1 MTNQIE
7 RDVYVTHEP
16 LKNPIS
22 YVRGTDAIPIVFH
35 FRDYDIPSGAS
46 VSVFVAKPSGKA
58 VYNSATISGNDVTV
72 TVDSQMF
79 MELGTSEMQVSIS
92 QGGKELVQ
100 FAQPV
105 NVKANLKAGDLP
117 DSSTSSSFLD
127 DMIAQAQEAVNNA
140 NIAAKQAQTAVQNA
154 NLAVSNANDA
164 VDSVNAMIS
173 SMGANF
179 SSLAQSANITQ
190 LQTTSK
196 NLVGAINELN
206 SNISKIT
213 FGNGQ
218 NALKITLSQTNYSG
232 GCLLFALRS
241 NVCKTG
247 VFAISVYRTTPDG
260 VLYDLISLDNTSY
273 STTKDGD
280 SVIISGQLLTQY
292 SEGICMIAGNP
303 ASFTITPFKLN

>member
-1 MTNQIE
+1 MANQIE

-105 NVKANLKAGDLP
+105 NVKANLKAGDFP

-140 NIAAKQAQTAVQNA
+140 NIAAQQAQTAVQNA

-173 SMGANF
+173 SMGVNF
-179 SSLAQSANITQ
+179 SSLAQSTNIAQ
-190 LQTTSK
+190 LQTTNK

-206 SNISKIT
+206 SKSLHAQSFIVRNDTDWDTVVAPGVYKVQVGSWTEGKNSPYNGGIT
-213 FGNGQ
+213 IYEFGLLIVCATINDDENRSVQ
-218 NALKITLSQTNYSG
+218 IYIPDTTSNSASMRIAYRMHNVNY
-232 GCLLFALRS
+232 
-241 NVCKTG
+241 KEW
-247 VFAISVYRTTPDG
+247 
-260 VLYDLISLDNTSY
+260 LYVQF
-273 STTKDGD
+273 TKP
-280 SVIISGQLLTQY
+280 Q
-292 SEGICMIAGNP
+292 
-303 ASFTITPFKLN
+303 

>member
-1 MTNQIE
+1 MSNQIE

-105 NVKANLKAGDLP
+105 NVKANLKAGDFP

-140 NIAAKQAQTAVQNA
+140 NIAAQQAQTAVQNA

-164 VDSVNAMIS
+164 VDGVNAMIS

-179 SSLAQSANITQ
+179 SSLARSTNITQ

-206 SNISKIT
+206 SKSVKNNLTIENLNDLFSLNPGVYIHR
-213 FGNGQ
+213 FASYNVENGP
-218 NALKITLSQTNYSG
+218 NGYSG
-232 GCLLFALRS
+232 FVITHVHDGNNGSQWIYNLQGANFHRIKSTSGIGEWAS
-241 NVCKTG
+241 N
-247 VFAISVYRTTPDG
+247 
-260 VLYDLISLDNTSY
+260 
-273 STTKDGD
+273 
-280 SVIISGQLLTQY
+280 
-292 SEGICMIAGNP
+292 
-303 ASFTITPFKLN
+303 

>member
-1 MTNQIE
+1 MANQIE

-22 YVRGTDAIPIVFH
+22 YVRGTDAIPIVLH

-72 TVDSQMF
+72 TVDPQMF
-79 MELGTSEMQVSIS
+79 IELGTSEMQVSIS
-92 QGGKELVQ
+92 HGGKELVQ

-105 NVKANLKAGDLP
+105 NVKANLKAGDFP

-140 NIAAKQAQTAVQNA
+140 NIASRQAQAAVQNA

-179 SSLAQSANITQ
+179 SSLAQSTNITQ

-206 SNISKIT
+206 SKSLRDRSFVIGKNTDWNTVIEPGIYKVQVGT
-213 FGNGQ
+213 WGNGYNSPFDDGITIYEFGLLIVIATIEDSENRRAQ
-218 NALKITLSQTNYSG
+218 IYIPDITNAESSFRI
-232 GCLLFALRS
+232 A
-241 NVCKTG
+241 
-247 VFAISVYRTTPDG
+247 YRT
-260 VLYDLISLDNTSY
+260 YNTS
-273 STTKDGD
+273 
-280 SVIISGQLLTQY
+280 
-292 SEGICMIAGNP
+292 
-303 ASFTITPFKLN
+303 FKNWLYIQCLKSQ

>member
-1 MTNQIE
+1 MENQIE

-58 VYNSATISGNDVTV
+58 VYNSAAISGNDVTV
-72 TVDSQMF
+72 TVDPQMF

-105 NVKANLKAGDLP
+105 NVKANLKAGDFP

-140 NIAAKQAQTAVQNA
+140 NIASRQAQTAVQNA

-179 SSLAQSANITQ
+179 SSLAQSTNITQ

-206 SNISKIT
+206 SKILSGENKRYIKVVSNSSGLNWGGVLLATGTNILLVSLNGTNAPRIVWSAISADKITVNSGENNPLETIIDTGYSQSHTLVIPFGSISKSRI
-213 FGNGQ
+213 
-218 NALKITLSQTNYSG
+218 ALT
-232 GCLLFALRS
+232 
-241 NVCKTG
+241 
-247 VFAISVYRTTPDG
+247 D
-260 VLYDLISLDNTSY
+260 
-273 STTKDGD
+273 
-280 SVIISGQLLTQY
+280 
-292 SEGICMIAGNP
+292 
-303 ASFTITPFKLN
+303 

>member
-1 MTNQIE
+1 MANQIE

-105 NVKANLKAGDLP
+105 NVKANLKAGDFP

-140 NIAAKQAQTAVQNA
+140 NIAAQQAQTAVQNA

-179 SSLAQSANITQ
+179 SSLAQSTNITQ

-206 SNISKIT
+206 SKTLKNGVENQNASKTYKLFSGCSYLLTYVGIGGGNINASTLNVGLISTGANASAKSLIQWIVK
-213 FGNGQ
+213 NGQ
-218 NALKITLSQTNYSG
+218 NQSMFEFDETDSSIFRVNVPVSTWIIMSIT
-232 GCLLFALRS
+232 
-241 NVCKTG
+241 
-247 VFAISVYRTTPDG
+247 
-260 VLYDLISLDNTSY
+260 
-273 STTKDGD
+273 
-280 SVIISGQLLTQY
+280 
-292 SEGICMIAGNP
+292 
-303 ASFTITPFKLN
+303 KL

>member
-1 MTNQIE
+1 MANQIE

-72 TVDSQMF
+72 TVDPQMF
-79 MELGTSEMQVSIS
+79 IELGTSEMQVSIS
-92 QGGKELVQ
+92 HGGKELVQ

-105 NVKANLKAGDLP
+105 NVKANLKAGDFP

-140 NIAAKQAQTAVQNA
+140 NIASQQAQTAVQNA

-179 SSLAQSANITQ
+179 SSLAQSTNITQ

-206 SNISKIT
+206 SKTLFNLSS
-213 FGNGQ
+213 
-218 NALKITLSQTNYSG
+218 ALLTDANDIKNSEPYRFYVHRYAPDTLNSPYKQDPPIGTDSG
-232 GCLLFALRS
+232 
-241 NVCKTG
+241 
-247 VFAISVYRTTPDG
+247 
-260 VLYDLISLDNTSY
+260 
-273 STTKDGD
+273 
-280 SVIISGQLLTQY
+280 VIISYFSSVNYGVQLAIPVNRSILIMRGYSQGTY
-292 SEGICMIAGNP
+292 SEWVQV
-303 ASFTITPFKLN
+303 

>member
-1 MTNQIE
+1 MANQIE

-35 FRDYDIPSGAS
+35 FRDYDIPSEAS

-72 TVDSQMF
+72 TVASQMF

-105 NVKANLKAGDLP
+105 NVKANLKAGDFP

-140 NIAAKQAQTAVQNA
+140 NIAAQQAQTAVQNA

-179 SSLAQSANITQ
+179 SSLAQSTNITQ

-206 SNISKIT
+206 SKTLQSMNVAPIETVDFNFPGYS
-213 FGNGQ
+213 
-218 NALKITLSQTNYSG
+218 ALIQIKRSG
-232 GCLLFALRS
+232 LAL
-241 NVCKTG
+241 
-247 VFAISVYRTTPDG
+247 A
-260 VLYDLISLDNTSY
+260 LISIEYWSDEYTVLFGEILPS
-273 STTKDGD
+273 
-280 SVIISGQLLTQY
+280 IIIKKNEQESSFSIT
-292 SEGICMIAGNP
+292 NN
-303 ASFTITPFKLN
+303 ASQSINVLVL

>member
-1 MTNQIE
+1 MENQIE
-7 RDVYVTHEP
+7 RDVYVTHES

-22 YVRGTDAIPIVFH
+22 YVRGTDALPIVFH
-35 FRDYDIPSGAS
+35 FRDYDILPGAS
-46 VSVFVAKPSGKA
+46 ASVFVAKPSGKA
-58 VYNSATISGNDVTV
+58 VYNSVSISGNDVTV

-105 NVKANLKAGDLP
+105 NVKANLKAGDFP

-140 NIAAKQAQTAVQNA
+140 NIAAQQAQTAVQNA

-179 SSLAQSANITQ
+179 SSLARSTNITQ

-206 SNISKIT
+206 SKTIVSVNISPHEEQTFSFTGYSALVQIARSSYDIYALVFVEYWSNNYKILFGSFPEGVT
-213 FGNGQ
+213 F
-218 NALKITLSQTNYSG
+218 
-232 GCLLFALRS
+232 
-241 NVCKTG
+241 
-247 VFAISVYRTTPDG
+247 
-260 VLYDLISLDNTSY
+260 
-273 STTKDGD
+273 TKD
-280 SVIISGQLLTQY
+280 SNE
-292 SEGICMIAGNP
+292 SE
-303 ASFTITPFKLN
+303 FTITNGLGIGQSINVLVL

>member
-1 MTNQIE
+1 MANQIE

-105 NVKANLKAGDLP
+105 NVKANLKAGDFP

-140 NIAAKQAQTAVQNA
+140 NIAAQQAQTAVQNA

-173 SMGANF
+173 SMGVNF
-179 SSLAQSANITQ
+179 SSLAQSTNITQ

-206 SNISKIT
+206 SKKTQGDAKIVGLTNISSIKIT
-213 FGNGQ
+213 NISSLYGSI
-218 NALKITLSQTNYSG
+218 LITTN
-232 GCLLFALRS
+232 
-241 NVCKTG
+241 
-247 VFAISVYRTTPDG
+247 
-260 VLYDLISLDNTSY
+260 
-273 STTKDGD
+273 KDGYNNNPICALIYLNGKD
-280 SVIISGQLLTQY
+280 NYGAIFITGNQDEMTVSYEEAELNINFNARIHGSVILGGSIS
-292 SEGICMIAGNP
+292 AGTEIN
-303 ASFTITPFKLN
+303 TIY

>member
-1 MTNQIE
+1 MANQIE
-7 RDVYVTHEP
+7 RDVYVTHES

-35 FRDYDIPSGAS
+35 FRDYDIPSEAS
-46 VSVFVAKPSGKA
+46 ASVFVAKPSGKA

-127 DMIAQAQEAVNNA
+127 DMIAQAQAAVNNA
-140 NIAAKQAQTAVQNA
+140 NIAAQQAQTAVQNA

-173 SMGANF
+173 SMGVNF
-179 SSLAQSANITQ
+179 SSLAQSTNITQ

-206 SNISKIT
+206 SKIIKVNT
-213 FGNGQ
+213 KTGTE
-218 NALKITLSQTNYSG
+218 IRYPTYSG
-232 GCLLFALRS
+232 LRFLGVITAMGSSGINGLDPTIFVVEVNYDATACRLTPIYKSDNVMLTAEISGGEVILTETYNSEPAGYIRALLFP
-241 NVCKTG
+241 
-247 VFAISVYRTTPDG
+247 IS
-260 VLYDLISLDNTSY
+260 
-273 STTKDGD
+273 
-280 SVIISGQLLTQY
+280 
-292 SEGICMIAGNP
+292 
-303 ASFTITPFKLN
+303 

>member
-72 TVDSQMF
+72 TVDPQMF

-92 QGGKELVQ
+92 HGGKELVQ

-105 NVKANLKAGDLP
+105 NVKANLKAGDFP

-127 DMIAQAQEAVNNA
+127 DMIAQAQEAGNNA
-140 NIAAKQAQTAVQNA
+140 NIAA
-154 NLAVSNANDA
+154 
-164 VDSVNAMIS
+164 
-173 SMGANF
+173 
-179 SSLAQSANITQ
+179 TQ
-190 LQTTSK
+190 
-196 NLVGAINELN
+196 
-206 SNISKIT
+206 
-213 FGNGQ
+213 
-218 NALKITLSQTNYSG
+218 SQTH
-232 GCLLFALRS
+232 
-241 NVCKTG
+241 
-247 VFAISVYRTTPDG
+247 
-260 VLYDLISLDNTSY
+260 
-273 STTKDGD
+273 
-280 SVIISGQLLTQY
+280 
-292 SEGICMIAGNP
+292 
-303 ASFTITPFKLN
+303 

>member
-1 MTNQIE
+1 MENQIE
-7 RDVYVTHEP
+7 RDVYVTHES

-22 YVRGTDAIPIVFH
+22 YVRGTDALPIVFH
-35 FRDYDIPSGAS
+35 FRDYDILPGAS
-46 VSVFVAKPSGKA
+46 ASVFVAKPSGKA
-58 VYNSATISGNDVTV
+58 VYNSVSISGNDVTV

-105 NVKANLKAGDLP
+105 NVKANLKAGDFP

-140 NIAAKQAQTAVQNA
+140 NIAAQQAQTAVQNA

-179 SSLAQSANITQ
+179 SSLAQSTNITQ

-206 SNISKIT
+206 SNSPVTVTVKASNTIKIQSLWDST
-213 FGNGQ
+213 PTVKQERQTIFIFGLSNGETVCGVICLFSSEPEASRFDGQ
-218 NALKITLSQTNYSG
+218 GNVGVTLDSYGIITITLPKLSWDN
-232 GCLLFALRS
+232 F
-241 NVCKTG
+241 V
-247 VFAISVYRTTPDG
+247 
-260 VLYDLISLDNTSY
+260 LISGYPIN
-273 STTKDGD
+273 
-280 SVIISGQLLTQY
+280 
-292 SEGICMIAGNP
+292 
-303 ASFTITPFKLN
+303 FT

>member
-1 MTNQIE
+1 MANQIE

-58 VYNSATISGNDVTV
+58 VYNSAAISGNDVTV
-72 TVDSQMF
+72 TVDPQMF

-105 NVKANLKAGDLP
+105 NVKANLKAGDFP

-140 NIAAKQAQTAVQNA
+140 NIAAQQAQTAVQNA

-179 SSLAQSANITQ
+179 SSLAQSTNITQ

-206 SNISKIT
+206 SKTLFNLSS
-213 FGNGQ
+213 
-218 NALKITLSQTNYSG
+218 ALLTDANDVKNSEPYRFYVHRYAPDTLNSPYKQDPPIGTDSG
-232 GCLLFALRS
+232 
-241 NVCKTG
+241 
-247 VFAISVYRTTPDG
+247 
-260 VLYDLISLDNTSY
+260 
-273 STTKDGD
+273 
-280 SVIISGQLLTQY
+280 VIISYFSSVNYGVQLAIPVNRSILIMRGYSQGTY
-292 SEGICMIAGNP
+292 SEWVQV
-303 ASFTITPFKLN
+303 

>member
-1 MTNQIE
+1 MENQIE
-7 RDVYVTHEP
+7 RDVYVTHES

-22 YVRGTDAIPIVFH
+22 YVRGTDALPIVFH
-35 FRDYDIPSGAS
+35 FRDYDILPGAS
-46 VSVFVAKPSGKA
+46 ASVFVAKPSGKA
-58 VYNSATISGNDVTV
+58 VYNSVSISGNDVTV

-105 NVKANLKAGDLP
+105 NVKANLKAGDFP

-140 NIAAKQAQTAVQNA
+140 NIAAQQAQTAVQNA

-179 SSLAQSANITQ
+179 SSLAQSTNITQ

-206 SNISKIT
+206 SKWIFNRVATVGKVVEIPIT
-213 FGNGQ
+213 
-218 NALKITLSQTNYSG
+218 
-232 GCLLFALRS
+232 
-241 NVCKTG
+241 
-247 VFAISVYRTTPDG
+247 
-260 VLYDLISLDNTSY
+260 
-273 STTKDGD
+273 
-280 SVIISGQLLTQY
+280 
-292 SEGICMIAGNP
+292 
-303 ASFTITPFKLN
+303 KLNSYLVVIQHEGGAGYYIGIAIMDQSYTRIFKIGTSKDDFANIVIEDGMLKLSCKEQWWWYRILKL

>member
-1 MTNQIE
+1 MENQIE

-72 TVDSQMF
+72 TVDPQMF

-179 SSLAQSANITQ
+179 SSLAQSTNITQ

-206 SNISKIT
+206 SNRPVVVELSGT
-213 FGNGQ
+213 NT
-218 NALKITLSQTNYSG
+218 LKIHSMWDSTPTVEQERQSIFIFGLSN
-232 GCLLFALRS
+232 
-241 NVCKTG
+241 
-247 VFAISVYRTTPDG
+247 SVPIYG
-260 VLYDLISLDNTSY
+260 LISLFGKNTENVNF
-273 STTKDGD
+273 TGEGNVKVVLD
-280 SVIISGQLLTQY
+280 SQGIVTITLPQLSWDRFVLISGDPIRLL
-292 SEGICMIAGNP
+292 
-303 ASFTITPFKLN
+303 

>member
-1 MTNQIE
+1 MANQIE

-35 FRDYDIPSGAS
+35 FRDYDIPSEAS

-105 NVKANLKAGDLP
+105 NVKANLKAGDFP

-140 NIAAKQAQTAVQNA
+140 NIAAQQAQTAVQNA

-179 SSLAQSANITQ
+179 SSLAQSTNITQ

-206 SNISKIT
+206 SKILFGENTRYVKVVSKSADLNWGGILLVTKLSINLISI
-213 FGNGQ
+213 NGSRAPEVVWSSDSPVKVTV
-218 NALKITLSQTNYSG
+218 NNEANPLKTIIDTNSPSSHVLAIPVGSISRSEIEITNY
-232 GCLLFALRS
+232 
-241 NVCKTG
+241 
-247 VFAISVYRTTPDG
+247 I
-260 VLYDLISLDNTSY
+260 
-273 STTKDGD
+273 
-280 SVIISGQLLTQY
+280 
-292 SEGICMIAGNP
+292 
-303 ASFTITPFKLN
+303 